1 MTSRPAQQSNR
12 MNSTQVPSATLTYS
26 NCPVPNALLTALGSG
41 ILGEAGIE
49 LDILSGKQGVVH
61 FTYDL
66 PSYTRF
72 GGEIPPLLSEGLRA
86 PGRTRLLGITPL
98 LGRNGY
104 YVRGDSPIR
113 KPADLAGRRVGV
125 SASATRIL
133 RGELGDYLELDP
145 WRQTL
150 VALGTWE
157 ARALLHTLEAGGLS
171 INDVELVRIE
181 NAFVDVPQERLQAA
195 SSLKGTDLFPNAAVQ
210 QATILEQGRADAL
223 FSWLPWV
230 GELEARIGARPVID
244 LGQDAR
250 NAYASV
256 WTVSSALV
264 ESRPEVVQRLVDAVV
279 DAGLWAQQHGDEV
292 VRLHADNLGVSEDS
306 IRKGFGPDFHQHLVP
321 RLDADAF
328 AILARTQQFLL
339 DKKLLHKPVALD
351 RWAAP
356 EFLNNSLKR
365 NLTTHERKIA

>member
-1 MTSRPAQQSNR
+1 
-12 MNSTQVPSATLTYS
+12 
-26 NCPVPNALLTALGSG
+26 VPNALLTALSSG
-41 ILGEAGIE
+41 ILGAVGIQ
-49 LDILSGKQGVVH
+49 LDILSGKQGVLH
-61 FTYDL
+61 FTYDH
-66 PSYTRF
+66 PAYTRY

-86 PGRTRLLGITPL
+86 PGRTRLLGITPV
-98 LGRNGY
+98 LGRQGY
-104 YVRGDSPIR
+104 FVRADSPIR
-113 KPADLAGRRVGV
+113 EPADLAGRRVGV

-181 NAFVDVPQERLQAA
+181 SPGVDVPPDRLQAA
-195 SSLKGTDLFPNAAVQ
+195 SSVKGADLFPDVAGQ

-223 FSWLPWV
+223 FAWLPW
-230 GELEARIGARPVID
+230 GAELEARIGARPVID

-256 WTVSSALV
+256 WTVSSELV
-264 ESRPEVVQRLVDAVV
+264 ARQPEVVQRLVDAVV
-279 DAGLWAQQHGDEV
+279 DAGLWAQENGDAV
-292 VRLHADNLGVSEDS
+292 TRLHAENLGVSEDS
-306 IRKGFGPDFHQHLVP
+306 IRKGFGADFHQHLVP
-321 RLDADAF
+321 RLDTEAF

-339 DKKLLHKPVALD
+339 DHKLLLEPVALEA
-351 RWAAP
+351 WAAP
-356 EFLNNSLKR
+356 EFLNNSLQHQS
-365 NLTTHERKIA
+365 TRKIV

>member
-1 MTSRPAQQSNR
+1 MTSGPTQQSDHQ
-12 MNSTQVPSATLTYS
+12 NSSQAPVATLSYS
-26 NCPVPNALLTALGSG
+26 NCPVANALLTAQSSG
-41 ILGEAGIE
+41 ILSEAGIK
-49 LDILSGKQGVVH
+49 LDILSGKQGVTH
-61 FTYDL
+61 FTYDQ
-66 PSYTRF
+66 PAYTRF

-98 LGRNGY
+98 RGRNGY
-104 YVRGDSPIR
+104 FVLQDSPIQ

-125 SASATRIL
+125 SESASRIL

-171 INDVELVRIE
+171 INDIELVRIE
-181 NAFVDVPQERLQAA
+181 NAFVDVPQERLHAS
-195 SSLKGTDLFPNAAVQ
+195 SSLKGADLFPSAAVQ
-210 QATILEQGRADAL
+210 QAEILEQGRADAL
-223 FSWLPWV
+223 FSWLPWAP
-230 GELEARIGARPVID
+230 ELETQIGARPVID

-264 ESRPEVVQRLVDAVV
+264 ESQPEVVQRLVDAVV

-306 IRKGFGPDFHQHLVP
+306 VRKGFGAEFDQHLVP
-321 RLDADAF
+321 RLDKDAF

-339 DKKLLHKPVALD
+339 DKNLLHEPVALD
-351 RWAAP
+351 QWAAP

-365 NLTTHERKIA
+365 TLERKTA

>member
-1 MTSRPAQQSNR
+1 MASRPAPQSDR
-12 MNSTQVPSATLTYS
+12 LNSTQVPAATLTYS
-26 NCPVPNALLTALGSG
+26 NCPVPNALLTALSSG
-41 ILGEAGIE
+41 ILSEAGIQ
-49 LDILSGKQGVVH
+49 LDILSGKQGAVH
-61 FTYDL
+61 FTYDQ
-66 PSYTRF
+66 PAYTRY

-86 PGRTRLLGITPL
+86 PGRTRLLGITPV
-98 LGRNGY
+98 LGRKGY
-104 YVRGDSPIR
+104 FVRGDSPIQ

-181 NAFVDVPQERLQAA
+181 SPGVDVPPERLQAA
-195 SSLKGTDLFPNAAVQ
+195 SSLKGADLFPDVAGQ
-210 QATILEQGRADAL
+210 QAAILEQGRADAL
-223 FSWLPWV
+223 FAWLPWAA
-230 GELEARIGARPVID
+230 ELEARIGARPVID

-256 WTVSSALV
+256 WTVSSELAA
-264 ESRPEVVQRLVDAVV
+264 RQPEVVQRLVDAAV
-279 DAGLWAQQHGDEV
+279 DAGLWAQENGDAV
-292 VRLHADNLGVSEDS
+292 TRLHAENLGVTENG
-306 IRKGFGPDFHQHLVP
+306 IRQGFGPDFHQHLVP
-321 RLDADAF
+321 RLDTEAF

-339 DKKLLHKPVALD
+339 DKKLLHEPVALD
-351 RWAAP
+351 LWAAP

-365 NLTTHERKIA
+365 NLTRKIA

>member
-1 MTSRPAQQSNR
+1 MARRQDPQSKR
-12 MNSTQVPSATLTYS
+12 LSSTEAPSATLAYS
-26 NCPVPNALLTALGSG
+26 NCPVPNALLTALSSG
-41 ILGEAGIE
+41 ILSEAGIQ
-49 LDILSGKQGVVH
+49 LDILSGKQGVLH
-61 FTYDL
+61 FTYDH
-66 PSYTRF
+66 PAYTRY

-86 PGRTRLLGITPL
+86 PGRTRLLGITPV
-98 LGRNGY
+98 LGRQGY
-104 YVRGDSPIR
+104 FVRGDSPIQ

-133 RGELGDYLELDP
+133 RGALGDYLELDP

-181 NAFVDVPQERLQAA
+181 SPGVDVPPERLQAA
-195 SSLKGTDLFPNAAVQ
+195 SSLKGADLFPDVAGQ
-210 QATILEQGRADAL
+210 QAAILEQGRADAL
-223 FSWLPWV
+223 FAWLPWA

-256 WTVSSALV
+256 WTVSSALL
-264 ESRPEVVQRLVDAVV
+264 ESRPEVVQRLVDAAVE
-279 DAGLWAQQHGDEV
+279 AGLWAQQHGDEV
-292 VRLHADNLGVSEDS
+292 VRLHAANLGVSEDS
-306 IRKGFGPDFHQHLVP
+306 IRKGFGADFHQHLVP
-321 RLDADAF
+321 RLDTEAF

-339 DKKLLHKPVALD
+339 DHKLLLEPVALEA
-351 RWAAP
+351 WAAP
-356 EFLNNSLKR
+356 EFLNNSLQYQS
-365 NLTTHERKIA
+365 TRKIV